1 MPYSYG
7 KFKYEVR
14 DKIKSVFNPETEI
27 LDVGA
32 GSGVYSDLLWNT
44 HKNLDALE
52 IFPNY
57 IQMFELEKRYRSV
70 IQADIRYFNF
80 YSYGLLIMGDIL
92 EHLTIEDAQSIL
104 HKIKVNNQ
112 GVMIAVP
119 YLFEQG
125 EEYGNVYETHLQPDL
140 TPDIM
145 LERYPDLKLIY
156 GDENYGYYGNSKF
169 D

>member
-7 KFKYEVR
+7 KFKYEIR
-14 DKIKSVFNPETEI
+14 DKIKCSFNSATEI

-32 GSGVYSDLLWNT
+32 GSGVYSDLLWDT
-44 HKNLDALE
+44 HKNIDALE

-57 IQMFELEKRYRSV
+57 IQMFQLEKKYRSV
-70 IQADIRYFNF
+70 IQADINHFNF
-80 YSYGLLIMGDIL
+80 DDYELLIMGDIL
-92 EHLTIEDAQSIL
+92 EHLTIKDACKIL
-104 HKIKVNNQ
+104 SQIKSNNQ

-140 TPDIM
+140 TPEVM
-145 LERYPDLKLIY
+145 LERYSELTLLY
-156 GDENYGYYGNSKF
+156 GDENYGYYGNHRF
-169 D
+169 N